1 MGNLSDG
8 QVLDLLLKLHGI
20 GRWTAEYVLLRS
32 LGRIGV
38 FPGDDVGARNRL
50 AQWLGHEGS
59 MDYETVRRAVR
70 RWHPYSGFVYFH
82 LLLEGLAQLKALLED
97 GTSNVAPR

>member
-38 FPGDDVGARNRL
+38 LPGDDVGARNRL